1 MYFIKIVIVF
11 IAVILII
18 EDVDPNGTVQ
28 YSTNKTNS
36 SLEEVKRPKRDF
48 WKSIASYDLKKGGRG
63 GGSRGGGRG
72 KRRGKGGG
80 GGGGRRST
88 GCRKQNNAALI
99 LIPSMSLNMWIRIE
113 LISIPIT

>member
-1 MYFIKIVIVF
+1 MRNLSK
-11 IAVILII
+11 
-18 EDVDPNGTVQ
+18 DVDPNGTVQ

-99 LIPSMSLNMWIRIE
+99 LIPSMQNTQLLNTIAKE
-113 LISIPIT
+113 PCIPAENLPHESS